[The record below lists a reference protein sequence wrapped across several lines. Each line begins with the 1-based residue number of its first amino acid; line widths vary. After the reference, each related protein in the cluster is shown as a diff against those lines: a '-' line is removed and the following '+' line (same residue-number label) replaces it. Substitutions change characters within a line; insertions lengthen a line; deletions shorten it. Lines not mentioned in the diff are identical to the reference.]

1 MAPIHAKNLIAAF
14 PYIMQLSTDSE
25 TLLYAG
31 KRPNFHIER
40 KHADTAYVYVASSLV
55 AIVAANTPIKGIE
68 QEDEDLKN
76 FIIDMERRHGSDV
89 ARDKVPLE
97 VMCRIQI
104 KQYNS

>member
-1 MAPIHAKNLIAAF
+1 MAPIHVKTLIAAF
-14 PYIMQLSTDSE
+14 PYIMQISTDSE

-40 KHADTAYVYVASSLV
+40 KHADTAYVYVDSSLV

-76 FIIDMERRHGSDV
+76 YIIEMDRRHGSDV
-89 ARDKVPLE
+89 ARDKFPFE
-97 VMCRIQI
+97 VIRRIQI